1 MTMKRLILI
10 LGCLLLPLS
19 AHATVTCGTPATAHA
34 VGGTSSAINTS
45 GASLLVAV
53 FSRHAT
59 ASVAYSGYLSDSANN
74 VWQYASRFGGSLIL
88 FVPNPNTSTTHT
100 FTIANVNSNS
110 VFPSLIVYACSGVTT
125 FYPFA
130 AQNGVVLGSASTTPQ
145 TGQVTPIE
153 SGDLIVSGCSAS
165 GSSGL
170 TASVNSGFSTATVV
184 VPGASWFADTAAY
197 LFASSTRPVNPTW
210 TMSQSKPWNCAI
222 ALFLAASATP
232 PVVTGPQ
239 PNINTIAG
247 TGVSTAFN
255 TGPSGNGDGGAARS
269 AVFNWPGDIILDAA
283 GNVIVN
289 DVNNNTVREIN
300 TQPTTQTLY
309 GIRICSGCIETIAGT
324 GVNGCSGYGGAG
336 TSAHVGHTIGLAM
349 DRSGNLYIAD
359 QNCYV
364 VLKLTTSGT
373 LSIVA
378 GTANGT
384 PNGCGTGQSPAFS
397 GDGGPATSAHIY
409 CTQGVTVDAAGNLY
423 VSDSQNYRVRAV
435 NMQRTTQTLLGVA
448 VCAGCIQ
455 TVIGTGTNFVS
466 GDGGRATL
474 AAIGLPLI
482 TAFDPFGNFYLTDIN
497 HFVVR
502 KVTPAGII
510 NTFAGTQ
517 TSGHTGDGGL
527 ATAAELN
534 GLSMVKSDSSGDIYI
549 TTNES
554 MRVVNHSTGI
564 ITTILGNYALW
575 SPGIG
580 YGGDGGPALLAGIG
594 AQSIAFLPG
603 ITTSYYVT
611 DILNNRVREVTPT
624 RMPR

>member
-1 MTMKRLILI
+1 MKRLILI

-19 AHATVTCGTPATAHA
+19 AHATVACGTPATAHA

-53 FSRHAT
+53 FSRYTT
-59 ASVAYSGYLSDSANN
+59 ASGGYSGYLSDSASN

-88 FVPNPNTSTTHT
+88 FVPNPITSSTHT
-100 FTIANVNSNS
+100 FTIGNVTGIS

-130 AQNGVVLGSASTTPQ
+130 AQNGVVLGSASTTAQ

-153 SGDLIVSGCSAS
+153 SGDLIVSGCSAP

-197 LFASSTRPVNPTW
+197 LFARSTSPVNPTW
-210 TMSQSKPWNCAI
+210 TMSQSEPWNCAI
-222 ALFLAASATP
+222 ALFLASGATP
-232 PVVTGPQ
+232 PVVTGPRL
-239 PNINTIAG
+239 NINPFAG

-255 TGPSGNGDGGAARS
+255 TGPSGNGDGGAARR

-300 TQPTTQTLY
+300 TQSTTQTLY

-336 TSAHVGHTIGLAM
+336 TRAHVGHTIGLAM
-349 DRSGNLYIAD
+349 DGSGSLYIAD

-435 NMQRTTQTLLGVA
+435 NMQGTTQTLLGVA

-474 AAIGLPLI
+474 ADIGPPLI
-482 TAFDPFGNFYLTDIN
+482 TAFDPSGNFYLTDIN

-510 NTFAGTQ
+510 KTFAGTQ

-527 ATAAELN
+527 ATAAEIN
-534 GLSMVKSDSSGDIYI
+534 GLSSVKSDSQGNIYI
-549 TTNES
+549 
-554 MRVVNHSTGI
+554 MTGGSI
-564 ITTILGNYALW
+564 RKVSYNSGVINTILGNYSLW

-580 YGGDGGPALLAGIG
+580 YVGDGGPAILAGIG
-594 AQSIAFLPG
+594 PESIAFTG
-603 ITTSYYVT
+603 TRGAYYVT
-611 DILNNRVREVTPT
+611 DILNNRVREVTPST
-624 RMPR
+624 NAPR

>member
-1 MTMKRLILI
+1 MKRLILI

-34 VGGTSSAINTS
+34 AGGTSSAINTS

-53 FSRHAT
+53 FSRYTT
-59 ASVAYSGYLSDSANN
+59 ASGGYSGYLSDSASN

-88 FVPNPNTSTTHT
+88 FVPNPITSSTHT
-100 FTIANVNSNS
+100 FRIGNVTGIS

-130 AQNGVVLGSASTTPQ
+130 AQNGVVLGSASTTAQ

-153 SGDLIVSGCSAS
+153 SGDLIVSGCSAP

-170 TASVNSGFSTATVV
+170 TASVNGGFSTATVV

-197 LFASSTRPVNPTW
+197 LFARTTSPVNPTW
-210 TMSQSKPWNCAI
+210 TMSQSEPWNCAI
-222 ALFLAASATP
+222 ALFLASGATP
-232 PVVTGPQ
+232 AVVTGPQ
-239 PNINTIAG
+239 LNINTFAG

-300 TQPTTQTLY
+300 TQSTTQTLY

-336 TSAHVGHTIGLAM
+336 TRAHVGHTIGLAM
-349 DRSGNLYIAD
+349 DGSGNLYIAD

-409 CTQGVTVDAAGNLY
+409 CTQGVTVDAAGNVY
-423 VSDSQNYRVRAV
+423 VSDSNNNRVRAV
-435 NMQRTTQTLLGVA
+435 NMQGTAQTLLGVSIPP
-448 VCAGCIQ
+448 GYIQ
-455 TVIGTGTNFVS
+455 TVIGTGTPGVS
-466 GDGGRATL
+466 GNGGPATL
-474 AAIGLPLI
+474 ADIAQPRL
-482 TAFDPFGNFYLTDIN
+482 TTFDPSGNFYVGDIDN
-497 HFVVR
+497 FVVR

-510 NTFAGTQ
+510 STFAGTR
-517 TSGHTGDGGL
+517 TAGHTGDGGL
-527 ATAAELN
+527 ASAAEL
-534 GLSMVKSDSSGDIYI
+534 GVPATVKSDSAGNIYI
-549 TTNES
+549 VDEACL
-554 MRVVNHSTGI
+554 RVVNHSTNI

-575 SPGIG
+575 SPGVG
-580 YGGDGGPALLAGIG
+580 YAGDGGPAILAGIG
-594 AQSIAFLPG
+594 PESIAFTG
-603 ITTSYYVT
+603 TEGAYYVT
-611 DILNNRVREVTPT
+611 DILNNRVREVTPST
-624 RMPR
+624 NAPR